1 MGSGASGWGG
11 CGADACDVCMGDCD
25 SNADCKSGLSCFQRN
40 GNTPVPGCSG
50 DGVSGYDYCVVP
62 ELTSGASR
70 WGGCV
75 ALKNATGAWATVT
88 PTQIA
93 NPACPASNATAIRR
107 SLAAL
112 ATGSVVMTTAWCQ
125 SSHQVLAVGEGAALK
140 NATCAWAT
148 VTPTQIANPAC
159 PASNATAIRRS
170 LAAGATE
177 SVVMTTAWCQSS
189 RRSGK
194 VVTVGKGV
202 ALTNATRAWAT
213 VSPTK
218 IANPACPA
226 SIAWALRRSLDA
238 L

>member
-1 MGSGASGWGG
+1 MRTGRTAGGGSSCQVLAVGEGA
-11 CGADACDVCMGDCD
+11 AVMH
-25 SNADCKSGLSCFQRN
+25 
-40 GNTPVPGCSG
+40 
-50 DGVSGYDYCVVP
+50 
-62 ELTSGASR
+62 
-70 WGGCV
+70 
-75 ALKNATGAWATVT
+75 ATCAWATVT

-125 SSHQVLAVGEGAALK
+125 SSHQVLAVGEGVALK
-140 NATCAWAT
+140 NATRAWAT

-159 PASNATAIRRS
+159 PASNATTIRRS
-170 LAAGATE
+170 LAALATE

-202 ALTNATRAWAT
+202 ALTNATCAWAT
-213 VSPTK
+213 VTPTK

-238 L
+238 LATEHAMLATALREHRLRCLGTCQRR